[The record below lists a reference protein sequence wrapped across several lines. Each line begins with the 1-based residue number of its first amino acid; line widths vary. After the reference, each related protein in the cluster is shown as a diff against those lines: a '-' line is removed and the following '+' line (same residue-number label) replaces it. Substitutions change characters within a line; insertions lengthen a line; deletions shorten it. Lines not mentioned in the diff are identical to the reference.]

1 MTIGSTVLSALVAD
15 AGMDVRSLAVSLF
28 LFAGALTSTG
38 ALLWAHQ
45 DAKGSLLVSQPGEVS
60 IATTKD
66 GETVACVDGRTF
78 AASAIE
84 RLELHHV
91 RSGIGIVFLAVGIVA
106 RETVVELMFV
116 RRELPVE
123 ILTEL
128 RKRLGLDESPVR
140 IRPVFRAYMLA
151 PLLTVLVMGTGVF
164 ATGLWLLVGAGRTAF
179 GAGAAMCICAGLG
192 YALGRALLKRMVRA
206 YVRTEYQLPDVR

>member
-1 MTIGSTVLSALVAD
+1 MIGYTIQRGEPYVLRRTGMSARSIARAAVAIGLVMTIGSTVLSALVAD

-91 RSGIGIVFLAVGIVA
+91 RSGIGIVFWPWV
-106 RETVVELMFV
+106 
-116 RRELPVE
+116 
-123 ILTEL
+123 
-128 RKRLGLDESPVR
+128 SS
-140 IRPVFRAYMLA
+140 
-151 PLLTVLVMGTGVF
+151 
-164 ATGLWLLVGAGRTAF
+164 
-179 GAGAAMCICAGLG
+179 
-192 YALGRALLKRMVRA
+192 LGRRSSSSCSFVGSCRS
-206 YVRTEYQLPDVR
+206 RS